1 MAKEST
7 RALTGMRTLTKQYLS
22 AAMDWD
28 AQVGPG
34 SISKF
39 IPAPMAA
46 GSLFDQSN
54 WQGVDNKAMLFAES
68 YFDLSGYELDDLTVG
83 IVDARV
89 QDPGVYTYSGLEDV
103 FFCYDIYSQERLTVD
118 DLKLIKSNHTLER
131 MSAPGFGD
139 GPLDRSQIVFGMM
152 RLFAKNANITG
163 LPTMMLNTR
172 TVRFGS
178 GNATAV
184 QKLWCYRIVVFIQT
198 PAGGDRIVIPAT
210 THVMIADVRK
220 EDELPYMMRLRRSYE
235 LATGN

>member
-1 MAKEST
+1 MAKDST
-7 RALTGMRTLTKQYLS
+7 RALTGMRTLSKQYMS
-22 AAMDWD
+22 GVMDWE
-28 AQVGPG
+28 ANVGPG
-34 SISKF
+34 AISKF
-39 IPAPMAA
+39 VPAPIATA
-46 GSLFDQSN
+46 PGFSETQ
-54 WQGVDNKAMLFAES
+54 WQGVDNKAMLFTES

-118 DLKLIKSNHTLER
+118 DLKLIKSNHTLEA
-131 MSAPGFGD
+131 MSAPGMAA

-152 RLFAKNANITG
+152 RLFAKNASITG

-184 QKLWCYRIVVFIQT
+184 QKLWTYRIVVFIQT

-210 THVMIADVRK
+210 THLMIADVQK
-220 EDELPYMMRLRRSYE
+220 EDELPYMMRLSRSYE
-235 LATGN
+235 LSTGN

>member
-1 MAKEST
+1 MAKDST
-7 RALTGMRTLTKQYLS
+7 RALTGMRTLSKQYMS
-22 AAMDWD
+22 GIMDWE
-28 AQVGPG
+28 ANVGPG
-34 SISKF
+34 AISKF
-39 IPAPMAA
+39 VPAPIAT
-46 GSLFDQSN
+46 GTGFSETQ
-54 WQGVDNKAMLFAES
+54 WQGVDNKAMLFTES

-118 DLKLIKSNHTLER
+118 DLKLIKTNHTLTS
-131 MSAPGFGD
+131 MSAPGMAE

-184 QKLWCYRIVVFIQT
+184 QKLWTYRIVVFIQT

-210 THVMIADVRK
+210 THLMIADVQK
-220 EDELPYMMRLRRSYE
+220 EDELPYMMRLSRSYE
-235 LATGN
+235 LSTGN

>member
-1 MAKEST
+1 MAKDST
-7 RALTGMRTLTKQYLS
+7 RALTGMRTLSKQYMS
-22 AAMDWD
+22 GVMDWTLED
-28 AQVGPG
+28 
-34 SISKF
+34 SIYRF
-39 IPAPMAA
+39 RPAPLTSGPLYAPT
-46 GSLFDQSN
+46 Q
-54 WQGVDNKAMLFAES
+54 WQGVDNKAMLFTES

-103 FFCYDIYSQERLTVD
+103 FFCYDIYSQERLTID
-118 DLKLIKSNHTLER
+118 DLKLMKSLHTLER
-131 MSAPGFGD
+131 MSAPGMAE
-139 GPLDRSQIVFGMM
+139 GPLDRSQIVFGMC

-184 QKLWCYRIVVFIQT
+184 QKLWTYRIIVFIQT

-210 THVMIADVRK
+210 THLMIADVQK
-220 EDELPYMMRLRRSYE
+220 EDELPYMMRLSRSYE
-235 LATGN
+235 LSTGN

>member
-7 RALTGMRTLTKQYLS
+7 RALTGMRTLTKQYS
-22 AAMDWD
+22 SGVMDWSENPD
-28 AQVGPG
+28 PAIPNHFV
-34 SISKF
+34 
-39 IPAPMAA
+39 PAPMSS
-46 GSLFDQSN
+46 GSLYDESQ
-54 WQGVDNKAMLFAES
+54 WQGVDNKAMLFCES

-103 FFCYDIYSQERLTVD
+103 FFCYDLYSQERLTID

-131 MSAPGFGD
+131 MSSPGMPD
-139 GPLDRSQIVFGMM
+139 GPLDRAQIIFGLC

-163 LPTMMLNTR
+163 LPTMMLNAR

-184 QKLWCYRIVVFIQT
+184 QKLWCYRIVVFLQT
-198 PAGGDRIVIPAT
+198 PANGDRIVIPAT
-210 THVMIADVRK
+210 NHIMIADVRK

>member
-7 RALTGMRTLTKQYLS
+7 RALTGMRTLTKQYMS
-22 AAMDWD
+22 GVMDWENNPD
-28 AQVGPG
+28 PHTPSRFV
-34 SISKF
+34 
-39 IPAPMAA
+39 PAPLSQ
-46 GSLFDQSN
+46 GPVYDPTQ
-54 WQGVDNKAMLFAES
+54 WQGVDNKAMLFTES

-83 IVDARV
+83 ILDARV

-103 FFCYDIYSQERLTVD
+103 FFCYDIFSQERLTID

-131 MSAPGFGD
+131 MSAPGMSD

-163 LPTMMLNTR
+163 LPTMMLNAR

-184 QKLWCYRIVVFIQT
+184 QKLWTYRIVVFIQT
-198 PAGGDRIVIPAT
+198 PAGGDRVVIPAT

-220 EDELPYMMRLRRSYE
+220 EDELPYMMRLHRSYE